1 MEKGTEDDQYANGS
15 DIKAALLE
23 GKRQLTGNGQR
34 SSKLSRRNSVN
45 SLRREFFS
53 RLPDKVRSCVDPES
67 FPVVNLSNAPLTKGF
82 PSLFLLFFVSSF
94 LLSVVCF
101 GLHVGEI
108 VRQCLCLNFEP

>member
-82 PSLFLLFFVSSF
+82 PSLFLFFFLSPPFFYLLCVLVCTLVRLLDSVS
-94 LLSVVCF
+94 V
-101 GLHVGEI
+101 
-108 VRQCLCLNFEP
+108 